1 MFIMLMVM
9 MMMVMIRK
17 ARDFL
22 PLFFLE
28 TRLSHIVALSDS
40 LCLESLRS
48 VEREAGWATGGR
60 GQKPFLRQIDVGEK
74 ANLGRDVF
82 SQV

>member
-1 MFIMLMVM
+1 MLMVM
-9 MMMVMIRK
+9 MLVIRK
-17 ARDFL
+17 AREFL

-28 TRLSHIVALSDS
+28 TRLSHIVALLDS
-40 LCLESLRS
+40 LCLGSLRS
-48 VEREAGWATGGR
+48 VEREAGWATSGR